1 MEEGEH
7 TLLSPLACLLEQ
19 TTHGFF
25 ATNITPRNSVVI
37 IDSLP
42 LTRASLPH
50 ILSVYG
56 VQILLSSST
65 SNPHCTIA
73 FFSSSYD
80 SSMLFPYRSSISSA
94 HTSSEHYA
102 SHTATSSTCQWYSN
116 GPRLI
121 QYPPGFRILY
131 ISSTYLH
138 ITPPRCTHSNTT
150 GAVSTKKHV
159 NTQSHSLSC
168 SE

>member
-19 TTHGFF
+19 TTHRFF

-102 SHTATSSTCQWYSN
+102 SRTTTSSTCQWYSN

-121 QYPPGFRILY
+121 QYPPGFRIL
-131 ISSTYLH
+131 
-138 ITPPRCTHSNTT
+138 
-150 GAVSTKKHV
+150 
-159 NTQSHSLSC
+159 
-168 SE
+168 